1 MIERQS
7 PNASDDLRE
16 LWRRIAF
23 SILIRNTDD
32 HLRNHGFLRTNTA
45 GWSLAPAFDLNP
57 NPRPGAAYL
66 STRIDYDT
74 TEASVDV
81 LMGVA
86 EFFRLTDDDARSIL
100 RDVTHATSRWRHA
113 AKQAGLDRD
122 AVDKMAAAFEHDQT
136 ATARQL
142 TGAPV

>member
-1 MIERQS
+1 
-7 PNASDDLRE
+7 
-16 LWRRIAF
+16 
-23 SILIRNTDD
+23 
-32 HLRNHGFLRTNTA
+32 LRNHGFLRTNTA

-122 AVDKMAAAFEHDQT
+122 AVDNMAAAFEHDQT